1 MKCEYLFCQC
11 QAASRLTVPRHKPQ
25 TFLCEEHL
33 EAQLTW
39 AAPFR
44 AQLGRVV
51 VERLSQ

>member
-11 QAASRLTVPRHKPQ
+11 QASSRLTVPRHQPR

-33 EAQLTW
+33 EALLTW

-44 AQLGRVV
+44 DVPGRVV
-51 VERLSQ
+51 IEPLSA